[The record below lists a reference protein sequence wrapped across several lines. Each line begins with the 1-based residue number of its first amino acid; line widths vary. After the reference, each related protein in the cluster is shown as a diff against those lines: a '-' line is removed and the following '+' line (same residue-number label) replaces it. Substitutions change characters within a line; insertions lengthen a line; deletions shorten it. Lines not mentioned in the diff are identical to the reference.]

1 MPRKTVYNNITSPEL
16 IQQVSKENKELMN
29 EFIDYLKSIDK
40 SPTTINGYINDLN
53 IFFVWNLQNNNNK
66 FLLI

>member
-29 EFIDYLKSIDK
+29 EFIDYLKSIVYEVK
-40 SPTTINGYINDLN
+40 VIIP
-53 IFFVWNLQNNNNK
+53 
-66 FLLI
+66 LIK